1 MVDKLLKKSGYY
13 NGREVDLTDILEM
26 YKKYGYTYTDKQLE
40 FLKEYCY
47 LKIEYTHPVWKH
59 LTVTMDLNPIKK
71 AQEPIAL
78 SWIPDYNNY
87 LDDELLIIGD
97 IESENMTLYLS
108 KKGHFFGCF
117 DDCIIDWGDDFKN
130 MLLCLVKGKRGKYM
144 EMEYVD

>member
-13 NGREVDLTDILEM
+13 NGRDLD
-26 YKKYGYTYTDKQLE
+26 
-40 FLKEYCY
+40 
-47 LKIEYTHPVWKH
+47 
-59 LTVTMDLNPIKK
+59 PIK

-78 SWIPDYNNY
+78 SWIPRYNNY
-87 LDDELLIIGD
+87 LDDELLIIGE
-97 IESENMTLYLS
+97 IESEEMTLYLS
-108 KKGHFFGCF
+108 KKGYFFGCF